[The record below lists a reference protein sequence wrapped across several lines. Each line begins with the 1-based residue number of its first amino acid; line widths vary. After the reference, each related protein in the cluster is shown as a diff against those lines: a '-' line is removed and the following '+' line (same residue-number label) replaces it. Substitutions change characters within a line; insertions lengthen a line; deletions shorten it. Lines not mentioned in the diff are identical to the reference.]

1 MTTLDSS
8 AQHHSKPPIWN
19 TVLRY
24 GGICGLAMVVF
35 SLLSYL
41 MGVDMASMST
51 GIINFVVAVG
61 ITVGVSVMAIRHQR
75 DTLEGGFMTY
85 GRALLIGALTTAVG
99 VVISSIWNYILVT
112 IIDPDYVTRLKE
124 SFMEQWSGNMPEEA
138 LEQAA
143 ANFDEM
149 GDLSTA
155 LTNGFIAAAVIGLIA
170 GLIAAAFGM
179 KNRPLE

>member
-143 ANFDEM
+143 ANFDKM

-155 LTNGFIAAAVIGLIA
+155 LTNGLIAAAVIGLIA